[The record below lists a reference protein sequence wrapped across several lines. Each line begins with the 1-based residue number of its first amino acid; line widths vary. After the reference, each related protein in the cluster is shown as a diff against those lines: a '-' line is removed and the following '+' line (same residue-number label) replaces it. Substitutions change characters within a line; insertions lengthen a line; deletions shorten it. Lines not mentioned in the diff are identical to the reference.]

1 MAYKITDA
9 CIACGAC
16 AAECP
21 VEAISEG
28 DGIYVVDAD
37 ACIDCG
43 SCADACPLRANRKTV
58 LKNNRPFG
66 KPAVKVGC
74 FLLLKFICPS
84 YSKPARGGYRSHV
97 RFRIPRL
104 QAGQDPPP

>member
-1 MAYKITDA
+1 MMYNCATKDISFIGGITMAYKITDA

-28 DGIYVVDAD
+28 DNIYVIDAD

-43 SCADACPLRANRKTV
+43 SCADACPVDAPTE
-58 LKNNRPFG
+58 G
-66 KPAVKVGC
+66 
-74 FLLLKFICPS
+74 
-84 YSKPARGGYRSHV
+84 
-97 RFRIPRL
+97 
-104 QAGQDPPP
+104 